1 MERNV
6 RMSWLLGLYGRALT
20 SRQAELLQQHYD
32 EDLSLGE
39 IAQKEGISR
48 QGVHDAI
55 RRGEGALEEM
65 ERQLGLLARWE
76 RMDSLMAQ
84 ALSVTHALH
93 DVPGQDLAALEQ
105 LEALLNKAAD
115 WTEEG

>member
-20 SRQAELLQQHYD
+20 QRQASLLQQHYD

-39 IAQKEGISR
+39 IAHKEGISR

-55 RRGEGALEEM
+55 RRGEAALEEM
-65 ERQLGLLARWE
+65 ESQLGLMARWTKL
-76 RMDSLMAQ
+76 DDLMQ
-84 ALSVTHALH
+84 EALAVTAGLRQ
-93 DVPGQDLAALEQ
+93 VPGQDEAALDR
-105 LEALLNKAAD
+105 LETVLRRAMD